1 MAERRDLATEL
12 VRLLEAFLRAA
23 AESAAQVQP
32 ALRAEAAR
40 WKARASDDPAA
51 ARVHEVFLTLLE
63 ILEPPEKPDPP
74 PARSGTRGKR
84 RR

>member
-12 VRLLEAFLRAA
+12 VRVLEAFLRAVT
-23 AESAAQVQP
+23 ESAGELQA

-40 WKARASDDPAA
+40 WEARAPDDPAA

-63 ILEPPEKPDPP
+63 ILQLPEKPDPP
-74 PARSGTRGKR
+74 PAHSGAR
-84 RR
+84 RIQRR